1 MALEEQ
7 KYKTET
13 QIHISI
19 TSEVGKLTILGGHIS
34 LCERGNRKKPVGR
47 DGKKAYL
54 QREAER
60 TAEERSM
67 WAPDIHQFPSSCP
80 VRATLSPS
88 YS

>member
-7 KYKTET
+7 KY
-13 QIHISI
+13 SLFL
-19 TSEVGKLTILGGHIS
+19 EVIFHFVNEGTG
-34 LCERGNRKKPVGR
+34 KKPVGR
-47 DGKKAYL
+47 DGKKVYL

-60 TAEERSM
+60 TVEERTM
-67 WAPDIHQFPSSCP
+67 WAPDTPRFPSSCP

>member
-54 QREAER
+54 
-60 TAEERSM
+60 
-67 WAPDIHQFPSSCP
+67 
-80 VRATLSPS
+80 
-88 YS
+88 